1 MSWNNAIDH
10 HCCFIY
16 LPTCYFYSKNTY
28 QVNRAYSKI
37 FQVVQ
42 FGRDTFQI
50 TTSTTI
56 GIFETLNVHF
66 INRFL
71 LPPFP
76 NDNIQEFLY
85 VFHYVKKEYAKS
97 VVLT

>member
-1 MSWNNAIDH
+1 MWMA
-10 HCCFIY
+10 
-16 LPTCYFYSKNTY
+16 PYSKNTY

-85 VFHYVKKEYAKS
+85 VFHYVKKEYAKN